1 MNNGLRIT
9 LEASCLVVIG
19 IAISILLSGCNTVP
33 TRRVHAAASVPRYVD
48 VNTANFSDGR
58 STPVGANAGIGHG
71 IAFSDVGNVHDATI
85 FHAGVNYRSPNFAAG
100 FMPFLGSAHIQHEGT
115 GVLGSMLWLAV
126 HFGGGD
132 EWKFSYQNSFAAS
145 NKTIEDK
152 GCENDRGTFFT
163 SNCAGSPQS
172 STRAEVKLR
181 DVGFILTAEKR
192 VNGRDSVLIAPSIY
206 WTWIS
211 TSNKLDVDPAGN
223 FGLRTHFWSPGLQ
236 VGYTMRF
243 GERFKMLVTAM
254 AGAHSVMTFR
264 TDKAQREWMPTAD
277 VRFQF

>member
-1 MNNGLRIT
+1 MNNSLRIT
-9 LEASCLVVIG
+9 LEVSCLLIIG
-19 IAISILLSGCNTVP
+19 LALTALLSGCNTVP

-48 VNTANFSDGR
+48 VNTANFSDGE

-85 FHAGVNYRSPNFAAG
+85 VHAGVNFRSPHFAAG
-100 FMPFLGSAHIQHEGT
+100 WLPYFGKAHIQHEGT
-115 GVLGSMLWLAV
+115 GVLGSAV
-126 HFGGGD
+126 WMAFHFGGGN

-163 SNCAGSPQS
+163 SNCTGSPQS
-172 STRAEVKLR
+172 ATRAEVKVR
-181 DVGFILTAEKR
+181 DVGFLLTAEKR
-192 VNGRDSVLIAPSIY
+192 VGGRNSILIAPSVY

-211 TSNKLDVDPAGN
+211 TSNKLDVDPSNN
-223 FGLRTHFWSPGLQ
+223 FGYRTHFWSPGLT

-243 GERFKMLVTAM
+243 GNRFKMLVTAM

-264 TDKAQREWMPTAD
+264 PDKAGREWMPTAD
-277 VRFQF
+277 LRFQF